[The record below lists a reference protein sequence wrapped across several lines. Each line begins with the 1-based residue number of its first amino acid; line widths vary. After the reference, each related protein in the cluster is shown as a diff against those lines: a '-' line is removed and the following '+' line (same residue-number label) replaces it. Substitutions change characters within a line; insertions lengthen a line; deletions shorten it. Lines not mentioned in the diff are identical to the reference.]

1 MSDRNEEVREFWN
14 RVATDWNLLVGDD
27 GDTNRRLNSDP
38 ILWKFVGDVQ
48 GLRVLDAGCG
58 TGYLAR
64 KLASQ
69 GAAVTAI
76 DICEKMIEIACEK
89 SLNNHQNIDYHV
101 DSCTSM
107 DSLESEFFD
116 TVISNYVLMDT
127 PDLEN
132 TMRAFNR
139 VLKVN
144 GNAVLVFSHPCFPA
158 GRASV
163 VEENEE
169 LKVIYN
175 WSFSYFERH
184 KCIDPPWRHFT
195 SEFIWFH
202 RPLSD
207 YWKVF
212 KGAGFDIVEF
222 EEPRITED
230 RFHLAQTER
239 MLKKAQTRPYS
250 VAFKLQKI

>member
-1 MSDRNEEVREFWN
+1 MSDRNQEVREFWN
-14 RVATDWNLLVGDD
+14 RVATDWNLQVGDD

-69 GAAVTAI
+69 GAVVTAI
-76 DICEKMIEIACEK
+76 DISEKMIEIACEK
-89 SLNNHQNIDYHV
+89 AQNNPQNIDYRV

-116 TVISNYVLMDT
+116 TVISNYVLMDI

-139 VLKVN
+139 VLKLN
-144 GNAVLVFSHPCFPA
+144 GNAVVVFSHPCFPQ

-169 LKVIYN
+169 VIYN

-212 KGAGFDIVEF
+212 KSAGFDIVEF
-222 EEPRITED
+222 EEPRITEE

-239 MLKKAQTRPYS
+239 MLKNAQTRPYS